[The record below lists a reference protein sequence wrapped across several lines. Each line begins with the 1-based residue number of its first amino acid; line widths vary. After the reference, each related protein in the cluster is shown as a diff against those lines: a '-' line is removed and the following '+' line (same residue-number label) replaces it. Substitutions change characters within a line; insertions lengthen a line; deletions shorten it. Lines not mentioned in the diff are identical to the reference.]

1 MKPLPNSMMTCSDL
15 VAVPLIDCEGES
27 IFLIFVLLVTV
38 FLNIIALIRARSYS
52 VSAKKRNKFLCFAL
66 DFS

>member
-1 MKPLPNSMMTCSDL
+1 MQGTPANLYLQGLSGLTVK
-15 VAVPLIDCEGES
+15 VKAF
-27 IFLIFVLLVTV
+27 FLIFVLLVTV

>member
-1 MKPLPNSMMTCSDL
+1 MMTCSDL

-52 VSAKKRNKFLCFAL
+52 VSAKKETSFFVLRSTFRNFA
-66 DFS
+66 F